1 MGRPAMESSS
11 EEELEDDFPGHEWIT
26 PQSSIRAAY
35 QSQTEKSICAVLW
48 HSLFDWAPL
57 QHNYK
62 YNGIRKTCSELL
74 ELKDAIENL
83 CGNMQSKYHA
93 FLRISEEVV
102 EAEQELIEL
111 QKHVSAQGMLVQDL
125 MSGVCR
131 ELDMWQKYSKEEHVV
146 EKDFQS
152 ELNEILSVDTQDPKV
167 IFLDEIDI
175 LLAEHKLEKALLALD
190 TEEKKYMTT
199 DGSGKESDA
208 EISAYKTA
216 LFKRKSILEDQ
227 LVRYSEQ
234 PSLSITELRKSLSGL
249 IKIGKGSVAHQVLLK
264 TYGSRLH
271 RDVEAFLPTCSVY
284 TETYSATLS
293 QLVFSAISKVLK
305 ESSTLFGDSP
315 TNMNRIIQWAEYEI
329 EAFARLVKENS
340 PLPESVSALRSV
352 CICIQTTLAHC
363 SCLEAHGLKFSK
375 LLMLLLRPHIEEVL
389 ELNFRRVRRKI
400 IDSARN
406 DDILRLGP
414 QEGSPTSDSVAPK
427 MMLTSSGKKFMSVIN
442 YLSSPV
448 CNFYI
453 YYIQSIPSVVNN
465 LHHTSS
471 LKSDYSQLVTSMSP
485 HDLSSFLNRPSF
497 LEQEEGRIRHTL
509 ALESGTMLL
518 VRSQNGQCAS
528 GNQAVSQ
535 GGSSSNSG
543 QGRNNS
549 GGSRRHHADIC
560 MCFLQDLLDHVTPM
574 TTVHFGGTILSNFL
588 QLFDRY
594 VETLIKVLPGPSEDD
609 NVVES
614 QEPVELKAESDA
626 QQLALIGTAYTVADE
641 LLPAAVS
648 KFFDMQTKKK
658 ETSGTSEGL
667 GPGSV
672 YSTEYKEWKRHLQHS
687 LDKLR
692 DHFCRQ
698 YVLSFIYLEG
708 KSRLDARM
716 YLEGNRDDLFWDSDP
731 LPSLPF
737 QALFGRLQQLASVAG
752 DVLLGKEKIQ
762 KVLLSRLTETVVMWL
777 SNEQEFWDV
786 FENESIQLQPSGLQQ
801 LILDMHFLVEIA
813 VCGRYPHRP
822 VQQLVSVIITRAI
835 AAFSAREVDP
845 QSALPEDEW
854 FLDTAKTAINKL
866 MLGTSGSESDLEA
879 PIAPHDDGISEDSDS
894 ISCLSSM
901 GSEDSF
907 ASANNDDLENPV
919 YFTDPDS

>member
-1 MGRPAMESSS
+1 MGRSAMESSS

-35 QSQTEKSICAVLW
+35 QSQTEK
-48 HSLFDWAPL
+48 
-57 QHNYK
+57 
-62 YNGIRKTCSELL
+62 GIRKICSELL

-146 EKDFQS
+146 EKDFES
-152 ELNEILSVDTQDPKV
+152 ELNEILSVGTQDPKFV
-167 IFLDEIDI
+167 FLDRMDI
-175 LLAEHKLEKALLALD
+175 LLAEHKIEEALLALEA
-190 TEEKKYMTT
+190 EEKKYMVT
-199 DGSGKESDA
+199 DNSGKESDA

-216 LFKRKSILEDQ
+216 LLKRKSTLEDQ
-227 LVRYSEQ
+227 LVRFSEQ

-249 IKIGKGSVAHQVLLK
+249 ITIGKGSVAHQVLLK
-264 TYGSRLH
+264 TYGSRLQK
-271 RDVEAFLPTCSVY
+271 DIEGFLPTCSVY
-284 TETYSATLS
+284 KETYSATLS

-315 TNMNRIIQWAEYEI
+315 TNMNRITQWAEYEI
-329 EAFARLVKENS
+329 EVFARLVKENS
-340 PLPESVSALRSV
+340 PLLESDSALRSA

-363 SCLEAHGLKFSK
+363 SCLESYGLKFSK
-375 LLMLLLRPHIEEVL
+375 LLMVLLRPYIEEVL
-389 ELNFRRVRRKI
+389 DLNFRRVRRKI
-400 IDSARN
+400 IDSAKN
-406 DDILRLGP
+406 DDILRLTP
-414 QEGSPTSDSVAPK
+414 QEGSPPSGAVAPK
-427 MMLTSSGKKFMSVIN
+427 MMLTSSGKNFMSI
-442 YLSSPV
+442 
-448 CNFYI
+448 
-453 YYIQSIPSVVNN
+453 VN
-465 LHHTSS
+465 
-471 LKSDYSQLVTSMSP
+471 DV
-485 HDLSSFLNRPSF
+485 
-497 LEQEEGRIRHTL
+497 
-509 ALESGTMLL
+509 
-518 VRSQNGQCAS
+518 
-528 GNQAVSQ
+528 
-535 GGSSSNSG
+535 
-543 QGRNNS
+543 
-549 GGSRRHHADIC
+549 
-560 MCFLQDLLDHVTPM
+560 LDQVTPM
-574 TTVHFGGTILSNFL
+574 TIVHFGGTILNKFL

-594 VETLIKVLPGPSEDD
+594 VETLIKVLRGPSEDD

-614 QEPVELKAESDA
+614 KEPVEFKAESDA
-626 QQLALIGTAYTVADE
+626 QQLALIGTAYTIADD
-641 LLPAAVS
+641 LLPAAVP
-648 KFFDMQTKKK
+648 KFFDMQTEKKG
-658 ETSGTSEGL
+658 TSGPSQGL

-672 YSTEYKEWKRHLQHS
+672 YSTEYKEWKRQLQHS

-716 YLEGNRDDLFWDSDP
+716 YLEGNRHDLIWDSDP

-752 DVLLGKEKIQ
+752 DVLLGKEKVQ
-762 KVLLSRLTETVVMWL
+762 KVLLSRLTETVVIWL

-786 FENESIQLQPSGLQQ
+786 FEDESIQLQPSGLQQ

-835 AAFSAREVDP
+835 AAFSARDVDP

-854 FLDTAKTAINKL
+854 FLESAKAAIHKL
-866 MLGTSGSESDLEA
+866 MLGTSGSESDLEV
-879 PIAPHDDGISEDSDS
+879 PVVPHEEISDS
-894 ISCLSSM
+894 EESTSTASTV

-907 ASANNDDLENPV
+907 ASANNDDLESPV
-919 YFTDPDS
+919 YFTDPDT

>member
-35 QSQTEKSICAVLW
+35 QSQTEK
-48 HSLFDWAPL
+48 
-57 QHNYK
+57 
-62 YNGIRKTCSELL
+62 GIRKTCSELL

-227 LVRYSEQ
+227 LVR
-234 PSLSITELRKSLSGL
+234 
-249 IKIGKGSVAHQVLLK
+249 
-264 TYGSRLH
+264 
-271 RDVEAFLPTCSVY
+271 
-284 TETYSATLS
+284 
-293 QLVFSAISKVLK
+293 
-305 ESSTLFGDSP
+305 
-315 TNMNRIIQWAEYEI
+315 
-329 EAFARLVKENS
+329 
-340 PLPESVSALRSV
+340 
-352 CICIQTTLAHC
+352 
-363 SCLEAHGLKFSK
+363 
-375 LLMLLLRPHIEEVL
+375 
-389 ELNFRRVRRKI
+389 RVRRKI

-442 YLSSPV
+442 
-448 CNFYI
+448 
-453 YYIQSIPSVVNN
+453 
-465 LHHTSS
+465 
-471 LKSDYSQLVTSMSP
+471 
-485 HDLSSFLNRPSF
+485 
-497 LEQEEGRIRHTL
+497 
-509 ALESGTMLL
+509 
-518 VRSQNGQCAS
+518 
-528 GNQAVSQ
+528 
-535 GGSSSNSG
+535 
-543 QGRNNS
+543 
-549 GGSRRHHADIC
+549 
-560 MCFLQDLLDHVTPM
+560 DLLDHVTPM

-813 VCGRYPHRP
+813 ICGRYPHRP

-894 ISCLSSM
+894 ISCLSSI

>member
-1 MGRPAMESSS
+1 M
-11 EEELEDDFPGHEWIT
+11 
-26 PQSSIRAAY
+26 
-35 QSQTEKSICAVLW
+35 
-48 HSLFDWAPL
+48 LF
-57 QHNYK
+57 
-62 YNGIRKTCSELL
+62 
-74 ELKDAIENL
+74 
-83 CGNMQSKYHA
+83 
-93 FLRISEEVV
+93 
-102 EAEQELIEL
+102 
-111 QKHVSAQGMLVQDL
+111 
-125 MSGVCR
+125 
-131 ELDMWQKYSKEEHVV
+131 
-146 EKDFQS
+146 
-152 ELNEILSVDTQDPKV
+152 
-167 IFLDEIDI
+167 
-175 LLAEHKLEKALLALD
+175 
-190 TEEKKYMTT
+190 
-199 DGSGKESDA
+199 
-208 EISAYKTA
+208 
-216 LFKRKSILEDQ
+216 
-227 LVRYSEQ
+227 
-234 PSLSITELRKSLSGL
+234 
-249 IKIGKGSVAHQVLLK
+249 
-264 TYGSRLH
+264 
-271 RDVEAFLPTCSVY
+271 
-284 TETYSATLS
+284 
-293 QLVFSAISKVLK
+293 
-305 ESSTLFGDSP
+305 
-315 TNMNRIIQWAEYEI
+315 
-329 EAFARLVKENS
+329 
-340 PLPESVSALRSV
+340 RS
-352 CICIQTTLAHC
+352 
-363 SCLEAHGLKFSK
+363 
-375 LLMLLLRPHIEEVL
+375 
-389 ELNFRRVRRKI
+389 
-400 IDSARN
+400 
-406 DDILRLGP
+406 P
-414 QEGSPTSDSVAPK
+414 QEGSPPSDSVAPK
-427 MMLTSSGKKFMSVIN
+427 MMLTNSGKKFMSVIN
-442 YLSSPV
+442 
-448 CNFYI
+448 
-453 YYIQSIPSVVNN
+453 
-465 LHHTSS
+465 
-471 LKSDYSQLVTSMSP
+471 
-485 HDLSSFLNRPSF
+485 
-497 LEQEEGRIRHTL
+497 
-509 ALESGTMLL
+509 
-518 VRSQNGQCAS
+518 
-528 GNQAVSQ
+528 
-535 GGSSSNSG
+535 
-543 QGRNNS
+543 
-549 GGSRRHHADIC
+549 
-560 MCFLQDLLDHVTPM
+560 DLLDHVTPM
-574 TTVHFGGTILSNFL
+574 TIVHFGGTILSNFL

-626 QQLALIGTAYTVADE
+626 QQLALIGTAYTIADE

-648 KFFDMQTKKK
+648 KFFYMQTKKK

-667 GPGSV
+667 GPGSI

-716 YLEGNRDDLFWDSDP
+716 YLEGGDDLFWDSDP

-854 FLDTAKTAINKL
+854 FLETAKTAINKL

-894 ISCLSSM
+894 ISCLSSI